1 MVSFILKTWLIRIEY
16 SKVNDKLR
24 IMSDWSLL
32 MLVMQIDTGITLFVC
47 FLPMIAGRNISS
59 QSSLWIWESII
70 D

>member
-1 MVSFILKTWLIRIEY
+1 
-16 SKVNDKLR
+16 
-24 IMSDWSLL
+24 MSDWSLL

-47 FLPMIAGRNISS
+47 FRPMIAGRNISS